1 MGFLTRT
8 AVVSGLLLGLLAGC
22 GSGQNP
28 AATAG
33 PVLKK
38 KLAPSDP
45 LAPYLVAAVAST
57 KAGTPPIPV
66 QVKFALKDHPQA
78 GQPADLELVL
88 TPTAGTLERLSGK
101 VQGEEG
107 LAVVA
112 GETLPV
118 TDKPLEGV
126 PVHHTVQVTASK
138 DGIYELTVEVVA
150 DAGGVPSAQSFSIP
164 VVAGQGQADLSVG
177 GTVSAP
183 TVAGKAAPATPAPA
197 H

>member
-1 MGFLTRT
+1 MQILTRT
-8 AVVSGLLLGLLAGC
+8 AVLAGLLLVCLAGC

-28 AATAG
+28 SASAA
-33 PVLKK
+33 PVVKK
-38 KLAPSDP
+38 KVAPADP
-45 LAPYLVAAVAST
+45 LSPFLVAAVAST

-66 QVKFALKDHPQA
+66 QVKFALKDHPQP
-78 GQPADLELVL
+78 GQAVDLELVL
-88 TPTAGTLERLSGK
+88 VPTAGTLERLSGK
-101 VQGEEG
+101 VQAEEG
-107 LAVVA
+107 IAIVS

-164 VVAGQGQADLSVG
+164 VVAGQGMADLGG

-183 TVAGKAAPATPAPA
+183 TVAGKPSTPAPA